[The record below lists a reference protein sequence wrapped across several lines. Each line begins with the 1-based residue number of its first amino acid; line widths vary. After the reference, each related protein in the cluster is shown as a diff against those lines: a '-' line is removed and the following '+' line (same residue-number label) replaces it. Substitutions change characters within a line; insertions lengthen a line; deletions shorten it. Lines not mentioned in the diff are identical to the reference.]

1 MCEKKCVCVSDKYAE
16 LHMKEVG
23 TGEEKR
29 IHGGIK
35 ERKKNFYDE
44 SNSKVFFLL
53 SHSFSAIVKFVL
65 EAENLM
71 N

>member
-1 MCEKKCVCVSDKYAE
+1 
-16 LHMKEVG
+16 MKEVG